1 MSWNLS
7 YNAPDK
13 AAALAELEKQAVA
26 HGRHLPEPVKA
37 SIASAIEAL
46 PECSDSN
53 ITVSSYG
60 HFHAEEHGHR
70 GTSNMA
76 LTVQN
81 HFNPVD
87 PAPEAA

>member
-7 YNAPDK
+7 FTAADK
-13 AAALAELEKQAVA
+13 PAAQAELEKQAVA

-37 SIASAIEAL
+37 SISNAIEAL
-46 PECSDSN
+46 PECSDSY
-53 ITVSSYG
+53 ISVSSYG

-81 HFNPVD
+81 HFNPVG
-87 PAPEAA
+87 PAPEPA